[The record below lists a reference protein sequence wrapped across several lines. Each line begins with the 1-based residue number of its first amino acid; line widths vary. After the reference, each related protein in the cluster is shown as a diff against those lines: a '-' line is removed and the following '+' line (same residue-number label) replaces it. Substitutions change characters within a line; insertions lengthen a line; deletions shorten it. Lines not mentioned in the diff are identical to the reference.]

1 MEGVHENSENN
12 DKGTG
17 MEDERDVSVEA
28 KGAVSWGPHMFCVV
42 NRRRAGG
49 CCSPPLHIAPCLRFE
64 QSCSLA
70 HPRHFLLRF
79 YSISRRSF
87 SLHKPVHASIRALS
101 PQSFFPPHPYSLTI
115 IAFCT
120 RLALFLLTCSLSS
133 TFIHLSHGRNSTTAK
148 AKEGLSR

>member
-1 MEGVHENSENN
+1 MGSSYVLCCESPSGRLLLSSTAHCTLLEI
-12 DKGTG
+12 
-17 MEDERDVSVEA
+17 
-28 KGAVSWGPHMFCVV
+28 
-42 NRRRAGG
+42 RAILL
-49 CCSPPLHIAPCLRFE
+49 SRTSATL
-64 QSCSLA
+64 
-70 HPRHFLLRF
+70 LLRF
-79 YSISRRSF
+79 YSTLRRSF
-87 SLHKPVHASIRALS
+87 SLHKPVHAFIRALS